1 VIPDS
6 LATIS
11 QYLSNLRQE
20 LDASGRGWTNNGQST
35 ATPRTEEREANHVSG
50 SETVQGLPT
59 ASTLADVMLSTR
71 QMLVEQVGD
80 SLLQLAS
87 QLQNQGNEADLAVRL
102 STQSNAWR
110 TGVLFQN
117 LGSLLLEL
125 GRTTMTLRLG
135 RTPSEAVVNAG
146 PAVFISSSGPNPLM
160 PLPFQPGTSFGAI
173 PIGSAPPGLGS
184 VGGLGT
190 GFLSRRI
197 DIQIRRGS
205 QQHSGQTNESANSGG
220 ENPANQ
226 ATPGVSEASAFSSES
241 GVRVLP
247 IRAMVAAVP
256 GSLGRLPAD
265 SSAGA
270 FGLYYPVIGGMEHV
284 TSMQFSSGRGSQ
296 ASARTQ
302 PGPHLPS
309 ESALQPQNQG
319 DLARDVN
326 STAAAV
332 QQGPYSTPNLR
343 NQEQGP
349 PNPSRF
355 SSNIMSNGR
364 TQNHPEFESQIQD
377 GAFQLLRTLFP
388 GGEFHEVHTGFEEAP
403 AGYAA
408 NNEGTQGSAV
418 NGQQAE
424 PTVSVEGLFLSNLLR
439 QIIPLI
445 SEEVGTEP
453 NNSGS
458 SRDHQS
464 SAQAEENSGVGTS
477 RRQRDHQPDQPNSK
491 RQKV

>member
-1 VIPDS
+1 VISDS
-6 LATIS
+6 LTTMS
-11 QYLSNLRQE
+11 QYLSSLRQE
-20 LDASGRGWTNNGQST
+20 LDASGRGWESNGQAT
-35 ATPRTEEREANHVSG
+35 AAPRTVEREANSVSG
-50 SETVQGLPT
+50 SETVQEGLPT
-59 ASTLADVMLSTR
+59 ASSLADVMLSTR

-80 SLLQLAS
+80 SLFQLAT
-87 QLQNQGNEADLAVRL
+87 QLQNQGNEADPAVRL
-102 STQSNAWR
+102 STQSSAWR

-146 PAVFISSSGPNPLM
+146 PAVFISPSGPNPLM

-184 VGGLGT
+184 VGGLGS
-190 GFLSRRI
+190 GFLPRRI
-197 DIQIRRGS
+197 DIQIRRGP
-205 QQHSGQTNESANSGG
+205 QQHSGQTNQSANSGV

-265 SSAGA
+265 ASASA

-284 TSMQFSSGRGSQ
+284 TSMQFSSRRGSQ
-296 ASARTQ
+296 ASDRTQ
-302 PGPHLPS
+302 PGQHLPS
-309 ESALQPQNQG
+309 ESATQQQNQG
-319 DLARDVN
+319 DLARDIN
-326 STAAAV
+326 STAAAP
-332 QQGPYSTPNLR
+332 QQGPLSTPNLR

-349 PNPSRF
+349 PNPRRVSI
-355 SSNIMSNGR
+355 NIMSNGR
-364 TQNHPEFESQIQD
+364 TQNYQEFERQIQD
-377 GAFQLLRTLFP
+377 STFQTLFP
-388 GGEFHEVHTGFEEAP
+388 GGEFHVVDTGFQEPP
-403 AGYAA
+403 AGSAA
-408 NNEGTQGSAV
+408 NNAGIQGSAM

-424 PTVSVEGLFLSNLLR
+424 PTVSDEGFFLSYLLR
-439 QIIPLI
+439 QIMPLI
-445 SEEVGTEP
+445 SEEVRTDP

-458 SRDHQS
+458 GRSPQS
-464 SAQAEENSGVGTS
+464 SSQAEENSGVGTS
-477 RRQRDHQPDQPNSK
+477 CTQRDHQPDQPNSK